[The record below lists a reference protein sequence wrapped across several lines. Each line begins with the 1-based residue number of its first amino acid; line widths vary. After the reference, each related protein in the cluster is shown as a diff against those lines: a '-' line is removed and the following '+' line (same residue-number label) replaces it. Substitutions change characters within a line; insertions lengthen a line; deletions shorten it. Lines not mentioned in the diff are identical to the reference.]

1 MPGGAGVRSTSE
13 ASRGGEALSAPP
25 TGRGSPPV
33 RSTAGR
39 RAARGLPIVRK
50 NTVRLPADVAHRIRA
65 GHPWVYREALG
76 PRPLIA
82 EPGTAID
89 CVDEDGEFVGRGLY
103 DGDSAI
109 ALRVF
114 VRKPDIAIDG
124 RLIRERVRAAIGL
137 RRKLIDLTKLESA
150 RLINAESDGLPGIV
164 AERYADYLV
173 VQLFTGAVLGLRDA
187 LHGALEAELGCKAIY
202 EQRRFKSL
210 GGEAPRQAAAEL
222 VRGAAAPVELEV
234 KEDDLTFVV
243 DVTAPLSTGLFAD
256 LREGRR
262 AVRQW
267 AAGRRV
273 LNLFSYTGA
282 ISVYA
287 QAGGA
292 TEVCAVDVAAKAHAR
307 ARRNFAASG
316 FDPEKPEH
324 IVGDAFKV
332 LARFVER
339 GRSFDMV
346 VLDPPAFAS
355 AAARGGK
362 PWSAVRDFAELV
374 AASLEVLAPGGLLI
388 AASSTHKMSAADF
401 ELALADGA
409 MIAGTRLQIVDRRSL
424 PPDFPTVPGFPEASY
439 LKFVVAV
446 RG

>member
-1 MPGGAGVRSTSE
+1 M
-13 ASRGGEALSAPP
+13 ASP
-25 TGRGSPPV
+25 
-33 RSTAGR
+33 R
-39 RAARGLPIVRK
+39 RPDRRLARGLPIIRK
-50 NTVRLPADVAHRIRA
+50 NTVRLPGDVAHRVRA

-76 PRPLIA
+76 PRPLMA

-103 DGDSAI
+103 DADSAI

-114 VRKPDIAIDG
+114 VRKPDVAIDG
-124 RLIRERVRAAIGL
+124 KLVRDRVRAAVAM
-137 RRKLIDLTKLESA
+137 RKKLLDLDKLGSV
-150 RLINAESDGLPGIV
+150 RLVNAESDGLPGIV
-164 AERYADYLV
+164 VERYQDYLV
-173 VQLFTGAVLGLRDA
+173 VQLFTAAVFGLRDELYDA
-187 LHGALEAELGCKAIY
+187 LVAELAPKAIY
-202 EQRRFKSL
+202 EQRRFRSL
-210 GGEAPRQAAAEL
+210 GGDAPRQVAAEL

-267 AAGRRV
+267 AEGRRV

-287 QAGGA
+287 RAGGA
-292 TEVCAVDVAAKAHAR
+292 AEVCAVDVAAKAHAR

-316 FDPEKPEH
+316 FDPEAPEH

-339 GRSFDMV
+339 SRTFDMV
-346 VLDPPAFAS
+346 ILDPPAFAS

-362 PWSAVRDFAELV
+362 TWSAVRDFAELV
-374 AASLEVLAPGGLLI
+374 TASLDVLAPGGLLI
-388 AASSTHKMSAADF
+388 AASSTHKMSALEF

-409 MIAGTRLQIVDRRSL
+409 MNAGTRLQIVDRRSL

-439 LKFVVAV
+439 LKFIVAV

>member
-1 MPGGAGVRSTSE
+1 MATPRRS
-13 ASRGGEALSAPP
+13 L
-25 TGRGSPPV
+25 
-33 RSTAGR
+33 R
-39 RAARGLPIVRK
+39 RPARDLPIVRK
-50 NTVRLPADVAHRIRA
+50 NTVRLPGDVAHRIRA

-76 PRPLIA
+76 PRPLVA

-103 DGDSAI
+103 DSDSAI

-124 RLIRERVRAAIGL
+124 KLVRDRVRAAIGL
-137 RRKLIDLTKLESA
+137 RKKLIDLDKLGSA
-150 RLINAESDGLPGIV
+150 RLVNAESDGLPGIV
-164 AERYADYLV
+164 VERYADYLV
-173 VQLFTGAVLGLRDA
+173 VQLFTGAVFGLRDDLHDA
-187 LHGALEAELGCKAIY
+187 LLAEISPKAIY

-210 GGEAPRQAAAEL
+210 GGEAPRQGAAEL

-292 TEVCAVDVAAKAHAR
+292 AEVCAVDVAAKAHAR
-307 ARRNFAASG
+307 ARKNFAASG

-324 IVGDAFKV
+324 LVGDAFKV

-339 GRSFDMV
+339 GRTFDMV

-374 AASLEVLAPGGLLI
+374 TASLDVLAPGGLLI
-388 AASSTHKMSAADF
+388 AASSTHKMSALEF

-409 MIAGTRLQIVDRRSL
+409 MNAGTRLQIVDRRSL
-424 PPDFPTVPGFPEASY
+424 PPDFPTVPGFPEANY

>member
-1 MPGGAGVRSTSE
+1 MAQPRRSPRKPPRGA
-13 ASRGGEALSAPP
+13 
-25 TGRGSPPV
+25 
-33 RSTAGR
+33 
-39 RAARGLPIVRK
+39 PISRK
-50 NTVRLPADVAHRIRA
+50 NTVRLPNDVAHRVRA

-76 PRPLIA
+76 PRPIA
-82 EPGTAID
+82 PEPGTPID
-89 CVDEDGEFVGRGLY
+89 LVDPDGEFVGRGLY

-124 RLIRERVRAAIGL
+124 KLVRDRVRAAIAL
-137 RRKLIDLTKLESA
+137 RKRVVEYDRLDCI
-150 RLINAESDGLPGIV
+150 RLINAESDGLPAIV
-164 AERYADYLV
+164 VERYGDYLV
-173 VQLFTGAVLGLRDA
+173 TQLYSSAVTNLRDDLYDA
-187 LHGALEAELGCKAIY
+187 LQDELAPKAIY
-202 EQRRFKSL
+202 EQRRYKSL
-210 GGEAPRQAAAEL
+210 AGDAPRQAGADL
-222 VRGAAAPVELEV
+222 VRGSAAPVELEV
-234 KEDDLTFVV
+234 KENDLTFVV
-243 DVTAPLSTGLFAD
+243 DVTSPLSTGLFAD

-262 AVRQW
+262 AVRHW
-267 AAGRRV
+267 ASGRRV
-273 LNLFSYTGA
+273 LNLFSDTGA

-292 TEVCAVDVAAKAHAR
+292 AEVVAIDVAAKAHAR
-307 ARRNFAASG
+307 ARRNFSASG

-339 GRSFDMV
+339 GRTFDMV

-362 PWSAVRDFAELV
+362 PWSAMRDYSELV
-374 AASLEVLAPGGLLI
+374 TAALDVTAPGGLLV
-388 AASSTHKMSAADF
+388 AASSTHKMSAEEF
-401 ELALADGA
+401 ERALADGA
-409 MIAGTRLQIVDRRSL
+409 MGAGTRLQIVDRRPL
-424 PPDFPTVPGFPEASY
+424 PPDFPTLPAFPESSY

>member
-1 MPGGAGVRSTSE
+1 MAEPR
-13 ASRGGEALSAPP
+13 R
-25 TGRGSPPV
+25 PV
-33 RSTAGR
+33 RR
-39 RAARGLPIVRK
+39 PARGLPIVRK
-50 NTVRLPADVAHRIRA
+50 NTVRLPGDIAHRVRA

-82 EPGTAID
+82 DPGTVID

-114 VRKPDIAIDG
+114 VRAPDVAIDG
-124 RLIRERVRAAIGL
+124 KLIRDRVRGAIALRKRLIDFD
-137 RRKLIDLTKLESA
+137 KLQSA
-150 RLINAESDGLPGIV
+150 RIINAESDGLPGIV
-164 AERYADYLV
+164 VERYADYLV
-173 VQLFTGAVLGLRDA
+173 VQLFTSAVMGLRGDLYDA
-187 LHGALEAELGCKAIY
+187 LYDELAPKAIY

-210 GGEAPRQAAAEL
+210 GGDAPRQVAAEI
-222 VRGAAAPVELEV
+222 VRGSAAPVELEV
-234 KEDDLTFVV
+234 KEDDLTFIV

-267 AAGRRV
+267 ANGRRV

-339 GRSFDMV
+339 KRTFDMV

-362 PWSAVRDFAELV
+362 TWSALRDFAELV
-374 AASLEVLAPGGLLI
+374 SASLEVLAPGGLLI
-388 AASSTHKMSAADF
+388 AASSTHKMTALEF

-409 MIAGTRLQIVDRRSL
+409 MHAGTRLQIIDRRSL

-439 LKFVVAV
+439 LKFAVAV
-446 RG
+446 RGG

>member
-1 MPGGAGVRSTSE
+1 MAKPMRP
-13 ASRGGEALSAPP
+13 RKL
-25 TGRGSPPV
+25 
-33 RSTAGR
+33 
-39 RAARGLPIVRK
+39 ARGVPIVRR
-50 NTVRLPADVAHRIRA
+50 NTVRLAADIAHRVRI

-76 PRPLIA
+76 PRPLSP
-82 EPGTAID
+82 EPGTPID
-89 CVDEDGEFVGRGLY
+89 LVDDDGEFVGRALY
-103 DGDSAI
+103 DADSTI

-114 VRKPDIAIDG
+114 ARRPDVAIDAQLV
-124 RLIRERVRAAIGL
+124 RDRVRAALEL
-137 RRKLIDLTKLESA
+137 RKRVLDQD
-150 RLINAESDGLPGIV
+150 RLGAVRLVNAESDGLPGIV
-164 AERYADYLV
+164 VERYGDYLV
-173 VQLFTGAVLGLRDA
+173 TQLYTSAVTGLREA
-187 LHGALEAELGCKAIY
+187 LYDALEAEAHPKAIY
-202 EQRRFKSL
+202 EQRRYRSL
-210 GGEAPRQAAAEL
+210 GGDAPRQAGADL
-222 VRGAAAPVELEV
+222 VRGAPAPVEVEV
-234 KEDDLTFVV
+234 KEDDLTFIV
-243 DVTAPLSTGLFAD
+243 DVTSPLSTGLFCD

-267 AAGRRV
+267 AKGRRV

-292 TEVCAVDVAAKAHAR
+292 TEICAVDVAAKAHAR

-316 FDPEKPEH
+316 FDPEKPEL

-339 GRSFDMV
+339 KRTFDLV
-346 VLDPPAFAS
+346 ALDPPAFAS

-362 PWSAVRDFAELV
+362 PWNAVRDYAELV
-374 AASLEVLAPGGLLI
+374 TASLDVTAPGGLLV
-388 AASSTHKMSAADF
+388 AASSTHKMSSADF

-409 MIAGTRLQIVDRRSL
+409 AEARTRLQIIDRRAL

>member
-1 MPGGAGVRSTSE
+1 
-13 ASRGGEALSAPP
+13 
-25 TGRGSPPV
+25 
-33 RSTAGR
+33 
-39 RAARGLPIVRK
+39 LPIVRK
-50 NTVRLPADVAHRIRA
+50 NTVRLPGDVAHRVRA

-89 CVDEDGEFVGRGLY
+89 VVDEDGEFVGRGLY

-114 VRKPDIAIDG
+114 VRKPDTAIDG
-124 RLIRERVRAAIGL
+124 KLIADRVRAAIAL
-137 RRKLIDLTKLESA
+137 RKRVVDLDRLQSV

-164 AERYADYLV
+164 VERYGDYLV
-173 VQLFTGAVLGLRDA
+173 SQLYTGAVTALRDD
-187 LHGALEAELGCKAIY
+187 LYDALEAELSPKAIY

-210 GGEAPRQAAAEL
+210 AGEAPRQAAAEL
-222 VRGAAAPVELEV
+222 VRGAAAPVELEI
-234 KEDDLTFVV
+234 KEDDLTFIV

-256 LREGRR
+256 LRDGRR

-339 GRSFDMV
+339 NRSFDLV

-355 AAARGGK
+355 ASARGGK
-362 PWSAVRDFAELV
+362 TWSAVRDFSELV
-374 AASLEVLAPGGLLI
+374 SASLEVLAPGGLLI
-388 AASSTHKMSAADF
+388 AASSTHKMSAAEF

-409 MIAGTRLQIVDRRSL
+409 MHAGTRLQIIDRRGL

-439 LKFVVAV
+439 LKFAVAV

>member
-1 MPGGAGVRSTSE
+1 
-13 ASRGGEALSAPP
+13 
-25 TGRGSPPV
+25 
-33 RSTAGR
+33 
-39 RAARGLPIVRK
+39 LPIVRK
-50 NTVRLPADVAHRIRA
+50 NTVRLPGDVAHRVRA
-65 GHPWVYREALG
+65 GHPWVYREVLG
-76 PRPLIA
+76 PRPLVA

-89 CVDEDGEFVGRGLY
+89 CVDEDGEFVGRALY
-103 DGDSAI
+103 DSDNSI

-114 VRKPDIAIDG
+114 TRRPDTPIDG
-124 RLIRERVRAAIGL
+124 ALIADRIRAAVAL
-137 RRKLIDLTKLESA
+137 RKKLFDLDKLQA
-150 RLINAESDGLPGIV
+150 VRIVNAESDGLPGIV
-164 AERYADYLV
+164 VDRYADYLV
-173 VQLFTGAVLGLRDA
+173 IQLFTAAVLGLREDLYDA
-187 LHGALEAELGCKAIY
+187 LQAELRPKAIY

-210 GGEAPRQAAAEL
+210 GGEAPRQVAAEL
-222 VRGAAAPVELEV
+222 VRGPAAPVELEV

-292 TEVCAVDVAAKAHAR
+292 TEVVAVDVAAKAHAR

-339 GRSFDMV
+339 SRTFDMV

-362 PWSAVRDFAELV
+362 TWSAVRDFSELV
-374 AASLEVLAPGGLLI
+374 AASLEVVVPGGLLI
-388 AASSTHKMSAADF
+388 AASSTHKMSAQEF

-409 MIAGTRLQIVDRRSL
+409 MQAGTRLQIIDRRPL
-424 PPDFPTVPGFPEASY
+424 PADFPTVPGFPEANY
-439 LKFVVAV
+439 LKIAVAI

>member
-1 MPGGAGVRSTSE
+1 V
-13 ASRGGEALSAPP
+13 
-25 TGRGSPPV
+25 
-33 RSTAGR
+33 
-39 RAARGLPIVRK
+39 
-50 NTVRLPADVAHRIRA
+50 
-65 GHPWVYREALG
+65 
-76 PRPLIA
+76 
-82 EPGTAID
+82 ID
-89 CVDEDGEFVGRGLY
+89 CIDEDGEFVGRGLY

-124 RLIRERVRAAIGL
+124 KLIADRVRAAVAL
-137 RRKLIDLTKLESA
+137 RRKLVDLG
-150 RLINAESDGLPGIV
+150 RLGSVRLVNAESDGLPGIV
-164 AERYADYLV
+164 VERYGDYLV
-173 VQLFTGAVLGLRDA
+173 TQLFTGAVAGLRDD
-187 LHGALEAELGCKAIY
+187 LYDALEAELAPKAIY

-210 GGEAPRQAAAEL
+210 AGEAPRQAAAEL

-316 FDPEKPEH
+316 FEPEKPEH

-339 GRSFDMV
+339 HRSFDMV

-374 AASLEVLAPGGLLI
+374 TASLEVIVPGGLLI
-388 AASSTHKMSAADF
+388 AASSTHKMSATEFD
-401 ELALADGA
+401 LALADGA
-409 MIAGTRLQIVDRRSL
+409 MNAGTRLQIVDRRSL

-439 LKFVVAV
+439 LKFAVAV

>member
-1 MPGGAGVRSTSE
+1 MAQP
-13 ASRGGEALSAPP
+13 
-25 TGRGSPPV
+25 
-33 RSTAGR
+33 R
-39 RAARGLPIVRK
+39 RPARRPQRGLPIVRK
-50 NTVRLPADVAHRIRA
+50 NTVRLPPDVAHRVRA

-76 PRPLIA
+76 PRPLVQ
-82 EPGTAID
+82 EPGTPID
-89 CVDEDGEFVGRGLY
+89 VVDDEGEFVGRGLY
-103 DGDSAI
+103 DADSAI

-114 VRKPDIAIDG
+114 TRRHDQQIDAE
-124 RLIRERVRAAIGL
+124 LIRARVKAAIEL
-137 RRKLIDLTKLESA
+137 RKRVIDTTKLQA
-150 RLINAESDGLPGIV
+150 TRVVNAENDGLPGIV
-164 AERYADYLV
+164 VDRYGEYLV
-173 VQLFTGAVLGLRDA
+173 VQLFSAAVSGLRDA
-187 LHGALEAELGCKAIY
+187 LYTALEAELSPIAIY

-210 GGEAPRQAAAEL
+210 GGEAPRQAGADL
-222 VRGAAAPVELEV
+222 VRGTPAPVELEIV
-234 KEDDLTFVV
+234 EDDLKFVV

-267 AAGRRV
+267 AKGRRV

-287 QAGGA
+287 QAGEA
-292 TEVCAVDVAAKAHAR
+292 AEVVAVDVAAKAHAR

-316 FDPEKPEH
+316 FDPEKAEH
-324 IVGDAFKV
+324 IVGDVFKV

-339 GRSFDMV
+339 KRTFDMV

-362 PWSAVRDFAELV
+362 PWSAINDYAELIG
-374 AASLEVLAPGGLLI
+374 ASLEVLVPGGLLI
-388 AASSTHKMSAADF
+388 AASSTHKMTPQEF

-409 MIAGTRLQIVDRRSL
+409 LLGGTRLQIVDRRTL
-424 PPDFPTVPGFPEASY
+424 PPDFPTVPGFPEGNY
-439 LKFVVAV
+439 LKNVVAV